1 MAGLDMSISGLAS
14 GFDWKSVV
22 DQLTAV
28 ERTPQN
34 TVRIE
39 QSTLAKRRD
48 ALGQITSQL
57 NDLQT
62 KATALGDSSLY
73 TRRSVSTSDST
84 IASVSAATGAVT
96 GSYSINVA
104 TLATPASWLG
114 ANTGI
119 ISPLHSQDVNTYTTA
134 NPPVAV
140 NSATGPVLSEAGWGS
155 LLTAGTVTIG
165 RRDASGLVTNTTVTV
180 ATTDTLRDLLVKL
193 DTAIGSTRNVSGST
207 AGATYSTS
215 NDQVTLA
222 PVAGESLI
230 LGAPSDTSNLL
241 SCLKLFTPA
250 SGASAVSDS
259 KLGSLKLASALSSQP
274 LVTPLAYGT
283 TATTGSFSIN
293 GVSIDYSSSSTLSS
307 VLNSINDSAAG
318 VQASFD
324 SGMNRIVLKNK
335 EPGNRGVVLSQ
346 SGSSNFLT
354 AFGLTSQKGGTLS
367 GGTDLEYSING
378 GATAKARSNTITDAD
393 SGLTGLTITASKV
406 GTTTIASANDTSAV
420 RSAVDALI
428 SSVNRVQS
436 LISSLTVSNRDAA
449 GKITAGVLA
458 YDQTVFQLGSNLRSL
473 LAPQLSGGPSTTIRG
488 LTDLG
493 YSTSGYTNE
502 LSATNSAAL
511 TSALSGQLTEVQK
524 FFSTTTTGLS
534 ARITAFVKPMVDEIS
549 GTLPQRQKGLTEQ
562 STRLDEQLVAMERR
576 VQSNR
581 ERLLAGF
588 RAMEAAQAKSN
599 SQMQFLNQKLG
610 ISA

>member
-39 QSTLAKRRD
+39 QSNLAKRRD

-62 KATALGDSSLY
+62 KAAALGESSLY
-73 TRRSVSTSDST
+73 TRRSANSSDPT
-84 IASVSAATGAVT
+84 IASVSATTGAVT

-114 ANTGI
+114 ASTGI
-119 ISPLHSQDVNTYTTA
+119 ISPLHSQDINTYTTA

-140 NSATGPVLSEAGWGS
+140 NSATGPVLSAAGWGS
-155 LLTAGTVTIG
+155 SLTAGTVTIG
-165 RRDASGLVTNTTVTV
+165 VQDSTTGTVTNTTVTV
-180 ATTDTLRDLLVKL
+180 ATSDTLKDVLVKL
-193 DTAIGSTRNVSGST
+193 DAAIGSTG
-207 AGATYSTS
+207 GATYSS
-215 NDQVTLA
+215 ANDQVTIA
-222 PVAGESLI
+222 RPAGKNLI

-259 KLGSLKLASALSSQP
+259 KLGSLKLSSSLSSQP
-274 LVTPLAYGT
+274 LVTPLTYGT
-283 TATTGSFSIN
+283 TATTGAFSIN

-335 EPGNRGVVLSQ
+335 EPGNRGVVLAE
-346 SGSSNFLT
+346 SGASNFLT
-354 AFGLTSQKGGTLS
+354 AFGLTGGTLS
-367 GGTDLEYSING
+367 SGTDLVYSING

-406 GTTTIASANDTSAV
+406 GTTTITSSNDTTAA
-420 RSAVDALI
+420 RSAVEALI
-428 SSVNRVQS
+428 TSVNRVQS

-458 YDQTVFQLGSNLRSL
+458 YDQTVFQLGSSLRSL

-534 ARITAFVKPMVDEIS
+534 ERITTFVKPMVDEIS

-588 RAMEAAQAKSN
+588 RAMEAAQAKST

-610 ISA
+610 IS

>member
-28 ERTPQN
+28 ERTPQ
-34 TVRIE
+34 TKVRTE
-39 QSTLAKRRD
+39 QTTLASRRS
-48 ALGQITSQL
+48 ALGQIATQL
-57 NDLQT
+57 TDLQT

-73 TRRSVSTSDST
+73 NRRSVSSSDTT
-84 IASVSAATGAVT
+84 IASVSTADGAVT
-96 GSYSINVA
+96 GSYSINVT
-104 TLATPASWLG
+104 TLATPSSWLG
-114 ANTGI
+114 ATSGI
-119 ISPLHSQDVNTYTTA
+119 ISPLHTA
-134 NPPVAV
+134 DI
-140 NSATGPVLSEAGWGS
+140 SASAAQAGPVLSAAGWGAT
-155 LLTAGTVTIG
+155 LTAGTVTIG
-165 RRDASGLVTNTTVTV
+165 VQNSSGTVTNATVTV
-180 ATTDTLRDLLVKL
+180 ATTDTLKEVLVKL
-193 DTAIGSTRNVSGST
+193 DTAIGSTG
-207 AGATYSTS
+207 GATYSS
-215 NDQVTLA
+215 ANDQVTITR
-222 PVAGESLI
+222 PNGTNLI
-230 LGAPSDTSNLL
+230 LGSASDTSNLL

-250 SGASAVSDS
+250 SGANAVSDS
-259 KLGSLKLASALSSQP
+259 KLGSIKLSASLSSQP
-274 LVTPLAYGT
+274 LVTPLTYGT
-283 TATTGSFSIN
+283 TATTGAFSIN
-293 GVSIDYSSSSTLSS
+293 GVSISYSSSSTLAS

-324 SGMNRIVLKNK
+324 SGLNRIVLKNK
-335 EPGNRGVVLSQ
+335 EAGNRGVVLAQ

-354 AFGLTSQKGGTLS
+354 AFGLTGGTLS
-367 GGTDLEYSING
+367 SGTDLVYSING
-378 GATAKARSNTITDAD
+378 GATAKARSNTIKDAD

-406 GTTTIASANDTSAV
+406 GTTTINSANDTGAA
-420 RSAVDALI
+420 RSAVDALVT
-428 SSVNRVQS
+428 SVNRVQS

-458 YDQTVFQLGSNLRSL
+458 YDQTIFQLGSSLRSL
-473 LAPQLSGGPSTTIRG
+473 LSLQLSGGPSTTIRG
-488 LTDLG
+488 LADLG
-493 YSTSGYTNE
+493 YSTTGYTNE
-502 LSATNSAAL
+502 LSATNSASL
-511 TSALSGQLTEVQK
+511 NTALSSQLSEVQK

-534 ARITAFVKPMVDEIS
+534 ERITSFVKPMVDENS

-562 STRLDEQLVAMERR
+562 SSKLDDQLVAMERR

>member
-62 KATALGDSSLY
+62 KATALGESSLY
-73 TRRSVSTSDST
+73 NRRSANSSDTTVASVSTSN
-84 IASVSAATGAVT
+84 GAVT
-96 GSYSINVA
+96 GSYTVTVS
-104 TLATPASWLG
+104 TLATAASWLG
-114 ANTGI
+114 ASTGI
-119 ISPLHSQDVNTYTTA
+119 ISPLHSQDVNTYSSDI
-134 NPPVAV
+134 PPVAV
-140 NSATGPVLSEAGWGS
+140 NSDTGPVLSEAGWGS
-155 LLTAGTVTIG
+155 VLTAGTVTIG
-165 RRDASGLVTNTTVTV
+165 VQDSTTGALTNSTVTV
-180 ATTDTLRDLLVKL
+180 ATSDTLKDLLAKL
-193 DTAIGSTRNVSGST
+193 DAAIGSTGS
-207 AGATYSTS
+207 ATYSST
-215 NDQVTLA
+215 NDAVTIA
-222 PVAGESLI
+222 RPSGKNLI
-230 LGAPSDTSNLL
+230 LGASSDTSNLL

-250 SGASAVSDS
+250 SGSSAVSDS
-259 KLGSLKLASALSSQP
+259 KLGSLRLSSSLSSQP
-274 LVTPLAYGT
+274 LVTALTYGT
-283 TATTGSFSIN
+283 TSTTGAFSIN
-293 GVSIDYSSSSTLSS
+293 GVSIDYDSTSTLST

-324 SGMNRIVLKNK
+324 SGSNRIVLKNK
-335 EPGNRGVVLSQ
+335 EPGNRGVVLSE
-346 SGSSNFLT
+346 SIGSNFLT
-354 AFGLTSQKGGTLS
+354 AFGLTGGTLS
-367 GGTDLEYSING
+367 SGTDLAYSING
-378 GATAKARSNTITDAD
+378 GTTAKSRSNTISDAD

-406 GTTTIASANDTSAV
+406 GTTTITSSNDTSAA
-420 RSAVDALI
+420 RSAIEALVT
-428 SSVNRVQS
+428 SVNRVQS

-449 GKITAGVLA
+449 GKITSGVLA
-458 YDQTVFQLGSNLRSL
+458 YDQTVFQLGSNIRSL
-473 LAPQLSGGPSTTIRG
+473 LALQLSGGPSSTIRG

>member
-34 TVRIE
+34 AVRIE

-48 ALGQITSQL
+48 ALGQIASQL

-62 KATALGDSSLY
+62 KATALGESSLY
-73 TRRSVSTSDST
+73 TRRSVSTSDAT
-84 IASVSAATGAVT
+84 VASVSAATGAVT

-114 ANTGI
+114 ASSGI
-119 ISPLHSQDVNTYTTA
+119 ISPLHSQDVNTYTG

-155 LLTAGTVTIG
+155 SLTAGTVTIG
-165 RRDASGLVTNTTVTV
+165 RRNASGVVTNTTVTV
-180 ATTDTLRDLLVKL
+180 ATTDTLKDLLVKL
-193 DTAIGSTRNVSGST
+193 DAAIGSTRNVSGST
-207 AGATYSTS
+207 GGATYSTS

-250 SGASAVSDS
+250 SGVSAVSDS

-283 TATTGSFSIN
+283 TATTGTFSIN

-335 EPGNRGVVLSQ
+335 EPGNRGVVLSES
-346 SGSSNFLT
+346 SGSNFLT
-354 AFGLTSQKGGTLS
+354 AFGLTSLKGGTLS
-367 GGTDLEYSING
+367 SGTDLEYSING

-393 SGLTGLTITASKV
+393 SGLTGLTITAFKV
-406 GTTTIASANDTSAV
+406 GTTTIASANDTGAV

-511 TSALSGQLTEVQK
+511 TGALSGQLTEVQK

-534 ARITAFVKPMVDEIS
+534 ARITTFVKPMVDEIS

-576 VQSNR
+576 VQANR

-599 SQMQFLNQKLG
+599 SQIQFLNQKLG